1 MNLFKTGLV
10 ATLLTATL
18 FMFSCTNSGST
29 EVVEEEVVSEGVTGT
44 FAISADNSELLWT
57 GKKVTGKH
65 FGNIEISEGQV
76 ELENGLV
83 TAAGF
88 TVDMTTLTVTDLED
102 EELNAKL
109 RGHLFSDD
117 FFSIETHPTATFV
130 VTSAEGNTVT
140 GDLTIKG
147 ITNPVSF
154 PVTVTETE
162 AGVVVSGTMKV
173 DRTLYE
179 VRYGSG
185 KFFENL
191 GDNMISDEFT
201 LDFAIQL

>member
-18 FMFSCTNSGST
+18 FMFSCSNSGSQEVEV
-29 EVVEEEVVSEGVTGT
+29 EVVEGVTGS
-44 FAISADNSELLWT
+44 FAISAENSELLWT

-65 FGNIEISEGQV
+65 YGNIQISEGQV

-83 TAAGF
+83 AAASF

-102 EELNAKL
+102 AELNAKL

-130 VTSAEGNTVT
+130 LTSSEGNTVT

-147 ITNPVSF
+147 LTNPVSF